1 MSNVRI
7 RQATT
12 DDLIGIFE
20 AHRNSVER
28 LCTSEYSDQQI
39 RMWLDGRSPE
49 TYREAVENGSLWL
62 AEGEQIEGFV
72 ELDGNEVS
80 KLFIRGDVARRG
92 LGSRLLEV
100 ALARL
105 RASGASSAYLEATLT
120 AEGFYAYHGFQK
132 IGEGTFSRGNSP
144 VSIEI
149 IKMERPL

>member
-1 MSNVRI
+1 MNNVRI

-49 TYREAVENGSLWL
+49 TYREAVEKGLLWL

-72 ELDGNEVS
+72 ELDGNEIS
-80 KLFIRGDVARRG
+80 KLFMRGDGARRG
-92 LGSRLLEV
+92 IGSRLLEV

-105 RASGASSAYLEATLT
+105 RASGARSAYLEATLT
-120 AEGFYAYHGFQK
+120 AEGFYAHHGFQK